1 MRLSQALKT
10 YSKGAP
16 FYNVSVSPTA
26 PIPVSMVVF
35 ERLPWG
41 SDRVLSVTDTH

>member
-16 FYNVSVSPTA
+16 FYNVFSK
-26 PIPVSMVVF
+26 IEYKGPVA
-35 ERLPWG
+35 EKGKKLEAKQATCG
-41 SDRVLSVTDTH
+41 